1 MATNAKN
8 LAELLNTDTTVAV
21 GDIADGSVTTAKLA
35 ADAVT
40 AAKLADDS
48 VVTANIVDGNVT
60 AVKTTGV
67 GKGKNLLVNGGM
79 MVDQRKATMQF
90 SASSGYPCDR
100 WYVGTNA
107 IGTFQYTQSTDAP
120 AGFGNSMKIQCT
132 TADTSLEAGSYNYI
146 MHKLEG
152 NALQSMNST
161 NGIVE
166 HTISFYAKSSKTGVY
181 TVNIRDEDNGQGNS
195 KTFTVSNANT
205 WERYTLTFPAHSSGK
220 LDNDNLSSYR
230 IYWWFASGSNQTSGT
245 FYNGTWGAHSNPNRV
260 SSSNVNFGDNTSNNF
275 YITGIQ
281 METGNLATDFEHR
294 SFAEELKLCQRYF
307 FKTEN
312 TDADYHRYCVL
323 NCDTTTNARGIYYFP
338 TPMRA
343 SPSLT
348 TVGQFANYTGGAI
361 RVCTSLTINPVYE
374 QSAGLGFNDI
384 CLYSQTSGSQTVG
397 HAGILLSNSQASS
410 LSFDAEL

>member
-1 MATNAKN
+1 MPLSKIQTSEMLDTPN
-8 LAELLNTDTTVAV
+8 L
-21 GDIADGSVTTAKLA
+21 GRR
-35 ADAVT
+35 
-40 AAKLADDS
+40 
-48 VVTANIVDGNVT
+48 
-60 AVKTTGV
+60 
-67 GKGKNLLVNGGM
+67 NLLINGGM
-79 MVDQRKATMQF
+79 MVDQRNATLQF
-90 SASSGYPCDR
+90 NAASGYPCDR

-132 TADTSLEAGSYNYI
+132 TADTSLDAGSYNYI

-195 KTFTVSNANT
+195 KSFTVSNANT

-230 IYWWFASGSNQTSGT
+230 IYWWFASGTNQTSGT

-260 SSSNVNFGDNTSNNF
+260 SSSNVNLGDNTSNNF

-294 SFAEELKLCQRYF
+294 SFGEELLLCKRYY
-307 FKTEN
+307 TQIVGGS
-312 TDADYHRYCVL
+312 DAFVFAGKGQGS
-323 NCDTTTNARGIYYFP
+323 TTVDGIFP
-338 TPMRA
+338 LAVPLRA
-343 SPSLT
+343 SPTMNSISSRFFSDSGFTST
-348 TVGQFANYTGGAI
+348 TTTPTANQFQANNDVLAINIGSYSGGTSFTNNEVGVWGVQAGT
-361 RVCTSLTINPVYE
+361 LTI
-374 QSAGLGFNDI
+374 S
-384 CLYSQTSGSQTVG
+384 
-397 HAGILLSNSQASS
+397 
-410 LSFDAEL
+410 AEL

>member
-1 MATNAKN
+1 MPLSKIQTSEMLDTPN
-8 LAELLNTDTTVAV
+8 L
-21 GDIADGSVTTAKLA
+21 GRR
-35 ADAVT
+35 
-40 AAKLADDS
+40 
-48 VVTANIVDGNVT
+48 
-60 AVKTTGV
+60 
-67 GKGKNLLVNGGM
+67 NLLINGGM
-79 MVDQRKATMQF
+79 MVDQRNATLQF
-90 SASSGYPCDR
+90 NAASGYPCDR

-132 TADTSLEAGSYNYI
+132 TADTSLDAGSYNYI

-195 KTFTVSNANT
+195 KSFTVSNANT

-230 IYWWFASGSNQTSGT
+230 IYWWFASGTNQTSGT

-260 SSSNVNFGDNTSNNF
+260 SSSNVNLGDNTSNNF

-294 SFAEELKLCQRYF
+294 SFGEELQLCQRYYYRRL
-307 FKTEN
+307 
-312 TDADYHRYCVL
+312 TDASSQYL
-323 NCDTTTNARGIYYFP
+323 CDAFTTSSTQAVALIQFPVEMRANPSGAGESLEDAVFRHDGGTNALDSFG
-338 TPMRA
+338 
-343 SPSLT
+343 
-348 TVGQFANYTGGAI
+348 
-361 RVCTSLTINPVYE
+361 
-374 QSAGLGFNDI
+374 GLGGVAASKYGAAVFVT
-384 CLYSQTSGSQTVG
+384 TSGLNANKSGFLRQHDGPVG
-397 HAGILLSNSQASS
+397 FNFTS
-410 LSFDAEL
+410 EL

>member
-1 MATNAKN
+1 MPSNSKN
-8 LAELLNTDTTVAV
+8 IAELLNTDTTVQITDV
-21 GDIADGSVTTAKLA
+21 ADGAITTAKLA

-40 AAKLADDS
+40 SAKLADNA

-67 GKGKNLLVNGGM
+67 SKGKNLLINGGM
-79 MVDQRKATMQF
+79 LVDQRNATMQF

-100 WYVGTNA
+100 WYVGTSA
-107 IGTFQYTQSTDAP
+107 SGTFQYTQSTDAP

-132 TADTSLEAGSYNYI
+132 TADTSLDAGSYNYI

-195 KTFTVSNANT
+195 KSFTVSNANT

-230 IYWWFASGSNQTSGT
+230 IYWWFASGTNQTSGT

-260 SSSNVNFGDNTSNNF
+260 SSSNVNLGDSTSNNF
-275 YITGIQ
+275 FITGIQ
-281 METGNLATDFEHR
+281 MEVGDSASDFEHR
-294 SFAEELKLCQRYF
+294 SFAEELQLCQRYF
-307 FKTEN
+307 YPVCPKNISGQSIGMAYYYVGTTLLGIVHFPVTMR
-312 TDADYHRYCVL
+312 TAPTITGADVSNYF
-323 NCDTTTNARGIYYFP
+323 TTTHNDLMNYLLANRV
-338 TPMRA
+338 
-343 SPSLT
+343 T
-348 TVGQFANYTGGAI
+348 TTTLEFYN
-361 RVCTSLTINPVYE
+361 
-374 QSAGLGFNDI
+374 
-384 CLYSQTSGSQTVG
+384 
-397 HAGILLSNSQASS
+397 NSQASGTAMQAVIARS
-410 LSFDAEL
+410 NNAAAFIYATAEL

>member
-8 LAELLNTDTTVAV
+8 LAELLNTDTTVKV
-21 GDIADGSVTTAKLA
+21 GDIEDGSVTTAKLA

-67 GKGKNLLVNGGM
+67 GKGKNLLINGGM
-79 MVDQRKATMQF
+79 MVDQRNATMQF

-132 TADTSLEAGSYNYI
+132 TADTSLDAGSYNYI

-260 SSSNVNFGDNTSNNF
+260 SSSNVNLGDSTSNNF

-294 SFAEELKLCQRYF
+294 SFGEEFQLCQRYYSKASQYGSAWNAGQKQQGSF
-307 FKTEN
+307 ASHGSSNGWFGPIEFPVTMRIAPTMQQTGAQSYNGSTWTSWSTVGMGARTEN
-312 TDADYHRYCVL
+312 SCYADCSGGVSTS
-323 NCDTTTNARGIYYFP
+323 N
-338 TPMRA
+338 
-343 SPSLT
+343 
-348 TVGQFANYTGGAI
+348 GQSMLYQMYWEAN
-361 RVCTSLTINPVYE
+361 
-374 QSAGLGFNDI
+374 
-384 CLYSQTSGSQTVG
+384 
-397 HAGILLSNSQASS
+397 
-410 LSFDAEL
+410 AEL

>member
-1 MATNAKN
+1 
-8 LAELLNTDTTVAV
+8 ELLNTDTTVKV
-21 GDIADGSVTTAKLA
+21 GDIEDGSVTTAKLA

-67 GKGKNLLVNGGM
+67 GKGKNLLINGGM
-79 MVDQRKATMQF
+79 MVDQRNATLQMN
-90 SASSGYPCDR
+90 ASSGYPCDR

-132 TADTSLEAGSYNYI
+132 TADTSLDAGSYNYL

-260 SSSNVNFGDNTSNNF
+260 SSSNVNLGDNTSNNF

-294 SFAEELKLCQRYF
+294 SFGEELSLCQRYYYPYGVQ
-307 FKTEN
+307 
-312 TDADYHRYCVL
+312 DGDYGL
-323 NCDTTTNARGIYYFP
+323 AN
-338 TPMRA
+338 
-343 SPSLT
+343 SLT
-348 TVGQFANYTGGAI
+348 GNANRAMIPYLAGLEMRTTPTITFYHWDTGATGVLREFSSGTSRTISSQYGQGPSGGGYLQF
-361 RVCTSLTINPVYE
+361 SSNLSNPVLM
-374 QSAGLGFNDI
+374 SAK
-384 CLYSQTSGSQTVG
+384 
-397 HAGILLSNSQASS
+397 
-410 LSFDAEL
+410 FDAEL